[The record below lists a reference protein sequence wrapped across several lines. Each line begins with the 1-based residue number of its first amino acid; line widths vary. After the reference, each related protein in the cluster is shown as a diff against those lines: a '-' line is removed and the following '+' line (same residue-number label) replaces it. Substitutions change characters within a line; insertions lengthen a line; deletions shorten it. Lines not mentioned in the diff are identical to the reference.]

1 MNTPQPLTLPTLTR
15 ETLLM
20 SKPASISMCHET
32 QAIAAR
38 GWYTNMHG
46 VQVDIRAARDGATQG
61 RVSYRPGVAPA
72 VGSPRHAHVYTFVYN
87 QTTIAVAE
95 ARVAQ
100 GYRVAILNL
109 ASAVSPGGGWLNGS
123 QAQEESLA
131 RASTL
136 VHSLRDDEFYFD
148 TSHHRN
154 PFYNDT
160 VIVSPAVPFF
170 RHHEGQFIDTPW
182 HADVITSAAV
192 HAKAVHRYMPER
204 SHEIALHMQY
214 RTQKVFQ
221 VATTLDADI
230 LILGAW
236 GCGAFHNNP
245 NDIAQI
251 MRDMM
256 DVVDMRRF
264 VAIDFAVAD
273 LYAPPLNY
281 LAFARRFDGQVFGG

>member
-1 MNTPQPLTLPTLTR
+1 MKTPEKLMLPTLTLD
-15 ETLLM
+15 TLIM
-20 SKPASISMCHET
+20 PRHASATMCRET
-32 QAIAAR
+32 QAITAR
-38 GWYTNMHG
+38 GWYTNAHG
-46 VQVDIRAARDGATQG
+46 TQVDIRAARDAATQG
-61 RVSYRPGVAPA
+61 QVVYRPGVTPMMSA
-72 VGSPRHAHVYTFVYN
+72 PRHAQVHTFVYN
-87 QTTIAVAE
+87 QTTLAVAE
-95 ARVAQ
+95 ARVMQ
-100 GYRVAILNL
+100 GFRVAILNL

-160 VIVSPAVPFF
+160 VIVSPTVPFF
-170 RHHEGQFIDTPW
+170 RHHDGQFIDTPW

-192 HAKAVHRYMPER
+192 HANAVHRYMPDR
-204 SHEIALHMQY
+204 VGEIGLHMQY

-236 GCGAFHNNP
+236 GCGAFGNNP
-245 NDIAQI
+245 EDIAQI
-251 MRDMM
+251 MDDMM

-273 LYAPPLNY
+273 MYDPPLNY
-281 LAFARRFDGQVFGG
+281 QAFMRYFDGRVFGG